1 MKNRK
6 RVLAIILTF
15 VMILSITSFGIPT
28 KAKASSAPGSF
39 AKGADVGWL
48 LQLEAKGQKFYNDAG
63 EEQDLLQILKDHGV
77 DSIRIRAWVN
87 PSDDPSNGHNS
98 TPEAVALAKR
108 ASNLGF
114 RIMMDLHYSDSWADP
129 GTQTTPAAWKND
141 TIEQL
146 KAHVSEY
153 TAGVMNALE
162 DAGVTPEWVQ
172 IGNEINS
179 GMMWPV
185 GNYSNTSNLVQLIQ
199 AGSAAAKSVFPD
211 IKVIIHRSSG
221 AEAGVDSYYAGLVA
235 AGLQDSDYDIIGLS
249 YYPDIIYTSTIDALS
264 ENLNKLAE
272 KYGKEV
278 MIVEVG
284 GDASIDVDSVYNML
298 VAVQNK
304 LHAVANSMGTGIFYW
319 EPEGILFGYPLS
331 VWNLDGSPTF
341 AMDAFIDGAAEIN
354 PNPVVSVALDKY
366 TDTIEVGSTGKLTAI
381 LNPANATY
389 KGVSYTSSD
398 PGIVKSD
405 PYTGIIAGIS
415 VGTATVTAVTY
426 DGGFTASSEVTVV
439 PSSSLI
445 QNPGF
450 EDGLNSWTITGDAS
464 AIEITDD
471 NHSGAVTLHYYS
483 ANSAEF
489 TASQTIMGLENGT
502 YTLSAW
508 VSGGGG
514 EDVVEIF
521 AGSATQ
527 SFTNTGWR
535 KWSKPVLDNIE
546 VTEGT
551 LTVGAHYKLSGGQW
565 GNIDEFQLTKKDTT
579 QLADLKVNDVSVPG
593 FNPIIQDYDVVLPY
607 GTTTLPSVTAT
618 TGGGV
623 AVITQATTLSGSA
636 MVVVT
641 SGGTRTYTIHFT
653 VDPNP
658 VMNYSFEKANGGG
671 TPEGW
676 TLSDSTPFAADSAA
690 YTGSKS
696 LGYWKETA
704 YTFEA
709 FQTITGLSNGTYIL
723 SAWSQGA
730 GKEVKNQMYAVSGDQ
745 ASLTSSFA
753 NKGWNVWNQ
762 ATIENIKVIDGT
774 LKIGVNLD
782 AEAGDWGS
790 YDDFVLV
797 KTSDAPVTQVSPT
810 TPSGSSTGEMNTPKT
825 EPIILITGNTTL
837 YSVVIKA
844 TKDTV
849 TNVTTAKLESSV
861 ITDLI
866 QKAKESEVAGQ
877 KVVIDIKI
885 ESAADVKSVHL
896 IIQKEAL
903 KTLVDSTKAELRV
916 DAGIA
921 AITFDPK
928 AVAAIGSTAADM
940 ISITKLAKSDLPE
953 TVQNKIGDRSVYDF
967 SVTAGNAEITE
978 FNGGTVKISVP
989 YTPETG
995 EKKNSIVVYYIDK
1008 AGNLKAVRG
1017 GYDAAT
1023 GKVNFQTTH
1032 FSNYAIGYNEVK
1044 FNDVTSENWY
1054 SDAVSYL
1061 AARGIA
1067 NGVGGST
1074 FAPDKKVTRA
1084 DFLMMVMN
1092 AYGIETDAGITDN
1105 FSDAGNKYYTKYLA
1119 TAKKLGLV
1127 SGLGGNHYSPEATIS
1142 RQDMS
1147 MILYNIRE
1155 QLDELPTAINGK
1167 DYESFVDTAAVA
1179 VYAKDAMKVL
1189 VEAGLIKGNGKE
1201 LDPKA
1206 TATRAQV
1213 AQIVYN
1219 CIK

>member
-6 RVLAIILTF
+6 RVIAIILTF
-15 VMILSITSFGIPT
+15 VMILSMTSIGFPT
-28 KAKASSAPGSF
+28 KAEASFAPGSF
-39 AKGADVGWL
+39 AKGADISWL
-48 LQLEAKGQKFYNDAG
+48 PQMEASGQKFYNDNG
-63 EEQDLLQILKDHGV
+63 EEDDLLQILKDHGV

-87 PSDDPSNGHNS
+87 PSDHPTNGHNS
-98 TPEAVALAKR
+98 TEEAVALAKR
-108 ASNLGF
+108 ASDFGF
-114 RIMMDLHYSDSWADP
+114 RIMIDFHYSDSWADP
-129 GTQTTPAAWKND
+129 GQQNTPAAWKDDN
-141 TIEQL
+141 IEQL

-153 TAGVMNALE
+153 TAGVMDALK
-162 DAGVTPEWVQ
+162 AVGVTPEWVQ

-179 GMMWPV
+179 GMMWPL
-185 GNYSNTSNLVQLIQ
+185 GNYSNTTNLVQLIQ

-211 IKVIIHRSSG
+211 IKVIIHRASG

-264 ENLNKLAE
+264 ENLNKLAT

-284 GDASIDVDSVYNML
+284 GNASIDVDSIYNML

-304 LHAVANSMGTGIFYW
+304 LHAVADNMGTGIFYW
-319 EPEGILFGYPLS
+319 EPQGILFGYPLS
-331 VWNLDGSPTF
+331 IWNTDGSPTF
-341 AMDAFIDGAAEIN
+341 ALDAFMDGAAEIN
-354 PNPVVSVALDKY
+354 RNPVVSVALDKY
-366 TDTIEVGSTGKLTAI
+366 TDTIEVGSAGKLTAI
-381 LNPANATY
+381 LNPTNATY
-389 KGVSYTSSD
+389 KGVKYTSSD
-398 PGIVKSD
+398 SGIVKAD
-405 PYTGIIAGIS
+405 PYTGIIGGIS

-426 DGGFTASSEVTVV
+426 DGGFTAASEITVV

-464 AIEITDD
+464 AVEITDD
-471 NHSGAVTLHYYS
+471 KHSGAMTLHYYS
-483 ANSAEF
+483 ASAAEF
-489 TASQTIMGLENGT
+489 TTSQTITGLENGI

-514 EDVVEIF
+514 EEVSEIF
-521 AGSATQ
+521 AGNATQ

-535 KWSKPVLDNIE
+535 QWSKPVLDNIE
-546 VTEGT
+546 VTDGT

-579 QLADLKVNDVSVPG
+579 QLAELKVNDVSVPG
-593 FNPIIQDYDVVLPY
+593 FDPIIQDYNVVLPY
-607 GTTTLPSVTAT
+607 GTTTIPSVTAT

-623 AVITQATTLSGSA
+623 AVITQVTALPGSA
-636 MVVVT
+636 TVVVT
-641 SGGTRTYTIHFT
+641 GGGTRTYTIHFT

-658 VMNYSFEKANGGG
+658 VVNSSFEQISGEG

-676 TLSDSTPFAADSAA
+676 IIPDATPLASNSA
-690 YTGSKS
+690 YTGTKS

-709 FQTITGLSNGTYIL
+709 FQTITGLSNGTYTL

-730 GKEVKNQMYAVSGDQ
+730 GKEVKNQIYAVSGDQ
-745 ASLTSSFA
+745 TTLTSSFA

-762 ATIENIKVIDGT
+762 TKIENIKVMDGT

-782 AEAGDWGS
+782 AEPDDWGS

-797 KTSDAPVTQVSPT
+797 KTSDAPVTQVPPA
-810 TPSGSSTGEMNTPKT
+810 TPSGSGTGEISTPKT

-844 TKDTV
+844 TNDMATH
-849 TNVTTAKLESSV
+849 VTTAKLESSV

-866 QKAKESEVAGQ
+866 QKAKESEAAGQ
-877 KVVIDIKI
+877 KVVIDIQI
-885 ESAADVKSVHL
+885 ESAADAKSVNL
-896 IIQKEAL
+896 IIPKEAL

-921 AITFDPK
+921 EITFDPK
-928 AVAAIGSTAADM
+928 AVAAIGSAAADNM
-940 ISITKLAKSDLPE
+940 ISIEKLAKSELPE
-953 TVQNKIGDRSVYDF
+953 NVQNKLGESPVYDF
-967 SVTAGNAEITE
+967 SVKAGNAEITE
-978 FNGGTVKISVP
+978 FNGGKVKISLP
-989 YTPETG
+989 YTPVTS
-995 EKKNSIVVYYIDK
+995 EKNNNIVVYYIDK
-1008 AGNLKAVRG
+1008 AGNLKPVRG

-1032 FSNYAIGYNEVK
+1032 FSKYALGYNEVK
-1044 FNDVTSENWY
+1044 FNDVASGNWY
-1054 SDAVSYL
+1054 SDAVDYV

-1067 NGVGGST
+1067 NGVGSST
-1074 FAPDKKVTRA
+1074 FAPEKKVTRA

-1092 AYGIETDAGITDN
+1092 AYGIETDAALSHN
-1105 FSDAGNKYYTKYLA
+1105 FSDAGNRYYTAYLG
-1119 TAKKLGLV
+1119 TALKLGLV
-1127 SGLGGNHYSPEATIS
+1127 SGVGGNEFMPEATIN
-1142 RQDMS
+1142 REDMS
-1147 MILYNIRE
+1147 IILYNILK
-1155 QLDELPTAINGK
+1155 QLDVLPTATNGK
-1167 DYESFVDTAAVA
+1167 SYESFVDTAAVA

-1201 LDPKA
+1201 LDPTA

-1213 AQIVYN
+1213 AQVIYN
-1219 CIK
+1219 CLK